1 MRLSVQVNAYYKD
14 GRVHFEIMKSEKEMA
29 IKTMRTILMGSV
41 CLLIRAED
49 GPEAQGEA
57 MKDVIDY
64 LHDDFANANSFDD
77 IKKDF

>member
-1 MRLSVQVNAYYKD
+1 MSLTVQVNTYRKD
-14 GRVHFEIMKSEKEMA
+14 GRIYFEIKKSKEEMS
-29 IKTMRTILMGSV
+29 IPLMRQILMGAV

-57 MKDVIDY
+57 MREVIDY
-64 LHDDFANANSFDD
+64 LYDDFANANSFDD

>member
-1 MRLSVQVNAYYKD
+1 MGLSVQVHMYQKD
-14 GRVHFEIMKSEKEMA
+14 GRVHFEIMKSEEKMC
-29 IKTMRTILMGSV
+29 IKTMRQILMGAL

-57 MKDVIDY
+57 MKEVIDY

-77 IKKDF
+77 IKKNF

>member
-1 MRLSVQVNAYYKD
+1 MSLSVQVSAHRKD
-14 GRVHFEIMKSEKEMA
+14 GRIYFEIRKSEEEMS
-29 IKTMRTILMGSV
+29 IPLMRQILMGAV

-57 MKDVIDY
+57 MREVIDY
-64 LHDDFANANSFDD
+64 LHDDFANVNSFND